1 MFVCSF
7 TLNAKIA
14 EDDGDDVER
23 ASETDRG
30 RRSSSDRVPFGEK
43 GEEAE
48 EGKICIAF
56 GRSLLERRE
65 MDQGISEHWQ
75 YLQYRVT
82 DHGGHAPGLG

>member
-1 MFVCSF
+1 MSS
-7 TLNAKIA
+7 
-14 EDDGDDVER
+14 ER
-23 ASETDRG
+23 ARQTVVVA
-30 RRSSSDRVPFGEK
+30 RRQIVCHLK

-75 YLQYRVT
+75 YLQYCRNESTYIKHNFLKRKGRLSFLYVF
-82 DHGGHAPGLG
+82 P

>member
-14 EDDGDDVER
+14 EDDSDDVER
-23 ASETDRG
+23 ARQTVVG
-30 RRSSSDRVPFGEK
+30 VRRQIVCHLEGD
-43 GEEAE
+43 GEEE

-65 MDQGISEHWQ
+65 MDQGIWEH
-75 YLQYRVT
+75 
-82 DHGGHAPGLG
+82 